1 MLRLDKANLF
11 VLERHM
17 GVRRKK
23 HWFSHVLMLL
33 WLAVLAVQVIMEQED
48 IHASVFSSFI

>member
-1 MLRLDKANLF
+1 
-11 VLERHM
+11 M